1 MQHRSWQEADIKI
14 GIRAGGSVVG
24 VFIVA
29 RQDERR
35 QGFVA
40 YIRTGWARGFLPLRT
55 FRDRSDRVYRSLDKL
70 VSLIRNEFRYAG
82 EISLFAAGD
91 EGLRRFRA
99 LVPAEQAPLL
109 ETETS
114 KHEVPDAADAKG
126 GRRPRQE

>member
-1 MQHRSWQEADIKI
+1 M
-14 GIRAGGSVVG
+14 VG

-29 RQDERR
+29 RKDGRR

-40 YIRTGWARGFLPLRT
+40 YIRAGWARGFLPLRT

-70 VSLIRNEFRYAG
+70 VSLIRDEFRYTG

-99 LVPAEQAPLL
+99 LLPTDQASLL

-114 KHEVPDAADAKG
+114 KHEVLAADATG
-126 GRRPRQE
+126 ARRPNQA